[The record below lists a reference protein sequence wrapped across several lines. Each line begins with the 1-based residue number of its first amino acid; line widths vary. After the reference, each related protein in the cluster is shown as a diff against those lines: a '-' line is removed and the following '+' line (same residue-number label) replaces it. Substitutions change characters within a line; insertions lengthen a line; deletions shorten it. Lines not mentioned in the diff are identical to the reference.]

1 MKTSHA
7 CRIEPNSH
15 AVGHDLDCAESV
27 NAVMTQ
33 YPATIE
39 IFNRFGV
46 DTCCGAVLS
55 VEQAAQANA
64 VDAQTLCAALREV
77 TSVGRRPG

>member
-1 MKTSHA
+1 MKTSND
-7 CRIEPNSH
+7 CRRESQLNGI
-15 AVGHDLDCAESV
+15 GHDLDCSHSV

-33 YPATIE
+33 YPSTIE
-39 IFNRFGV
+39 VFNRFGV

-64 VDAQTLCAALREV
+64 VDAKALCAALREATFV
-77 TSVGRRPG
+77 

>member
-7 CRIEPNSH
+7 CGIESNSH
-15 AVGHDLDCAESV
+15 PVGYDLDCSSSV

-33 YPATIE
+33 YPSTIQV
-39 IFNRFGV
+39 FNRFGV
-46 DTCCGAVLS
+46 DTCCGGVLS

-64 VDAQTLCAALREV
+64 VDAKALCAALRDAMLV
-77 TSVGRRPG
+77 